1 MTRNGGNVLWVVYVC
16 VGVRVR
22 VLCAVVLC
30 CCCYCCCYCCC
41 CCCSP
46 AATHT
51 STNKIASFFLSFFLQ
66 VPSAGPRYELLHY
79 PSEAY
84 AGTIR
89 RGRRNRPQ
97 GRRFMAGR
105 RSGENLTEPPTFV
118 FRHSVHCVVLCILLI
133 CVHTLLHVDMPSVPT
148 VTHVYHP
155 SSCTVCF
162 LFCLHPIYTLCLI
175 Y

>member
-1 MTRNGGNVLWVVYVC
+1 MSTYSRVEERRWEVTRNGGNVLWVVYVC

-22 VLCAVVLC
+22 VLCAVVL
-30 CCCYCCCYCCC
+30 CC

-105 RSGENLTEPPTFV
+105 RSGENLIKPPTVV
-118 FRHSVHCVVLCILLI
+118 FRHRVYCVVLCILWF
-133 CVHTLLHVDMPSVPT
+133 CVHVITLTCHQYQLLLMFTTLLRVLFVFSF
-148 VTHVYHP
+148 VYILYI
-155 SSCTVCF
+155 
-162 LFCLHPIYTLCLI
+162 LFV
-175 Y
+175 